1 MRELSQTFDRS
12 ANTAKGHPQGQG
24 PAQGGLESLPRPQIQ
39 LTGPCIALLPRAAA
53 MGQTTKWRC
62 VPHSPGSP
70 AYLVSLPGSRHP
82 KDLQG
87 SQPILH
93 TNHSQ
98 PGMGCRGQRGMA
110 PHTRGQPMSP
120 QGQTPFTC
128 HLEMTTPE
136 RGWGGETPSSVLSA
150 LKQMTARPQTYPL
163 MGVPSLHG
171 MSGGGGR
178 EPSRLKQ
185 NEHPGFQRVAVA
197 LSKR

>member
-70 AYLVSLPGSRHP
+70 AYLAPLPGSRHP

-98 PGMGCRGQRGMA
+98 PGMRCRGQWGMA
-110 PHTRGQPMSP
+110 PHTRGQPMPPPGTDTLHVSFRNDNP
-120 QGQTPFTC
+120 RAGVG
-128 HLEMTTPE
+128 
-136 RGWGGETPSSVLSA
+136 RGNPLLSA
-150 LKQMTARPQTYPL
+150 LC
-163 MGVPSLHG
+163 S
-171 MSGGGGR
+171 
-178 EPSRLKQ
+178 
-185 NEHPGFQRVAVA
+185 
-197 LSKR
+197 